1 MATRKEMGMT
11 VDERDGK
18 GMNGWTHFI
27 KKSCIHYWLASW
39 QHHQPSAM
47 KVMRPQT
54 YRQEHSSHPV
64 IYTVLLVTVLKA
76 NFTTLLVKK
85 LTNMHQIGALLS
97 KIHKIFSCE
106 GHSSLPYPFPQ
117 PLQFS
122 TPPFGAKASVFTPSA
137 LGPSD
142 EICRLIIPTFNTGYY
157 WLLIINVTEE
167 KPCRWLWHQQRA
179 IFKENH
185 DKITTW

>member
-76 NFTTLLVKK
+76 NFTTLPVKK

-97 KIHKIFSCE
+97 KIHKNFFLWGAQLTSI
-106 GHSSLPYPFPQ
+106 PFPTAPPVLYTPIRGQ
-117 PLQFS
+117 GFS
-122 TPPFGAKASVFTPSA
+122 FHAFSPRSLRWDLPPYNSNFQH
-137 LGPSD
+137 
-142 EICRLIIPTFNTGYY
+142 
-157 WLLIINVTEE
+157 WLLLTSYYKRDRREAMPLTVTS
-167 KPCRWLWHQQRA
+167 
-179 IFKENH
+179 
-185 DKITTW
+185 TTCNI